1 MSNFLLFLIAFLSAK
16 RAIGWFIFIVV
27 VAVMIGVVRH

>member
-1 MSNFLLFLIAFLSAK
+1 MSNFLLFLIAFPSAK